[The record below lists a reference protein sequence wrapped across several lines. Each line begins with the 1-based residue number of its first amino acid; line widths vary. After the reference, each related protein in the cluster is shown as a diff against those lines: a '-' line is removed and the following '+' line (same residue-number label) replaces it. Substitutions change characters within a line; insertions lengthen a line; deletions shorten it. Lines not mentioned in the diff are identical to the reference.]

1 MGCLTV
7 NLVEKIIAIYP
18 ELAQFDFAAGII
30 TVADDGLGERLVEW
44 EHASLPRPNEQE
56 IAAIAVPYVPP
67 PQSVTRYQAEVH
79 MRRIN
84 LWDQADAL
92 FTSMDDAD
100 ERKIAW
106 LRAPTFNRE
115 SPALVY
121 AAQQLGITDADL
133 DQMFIDASKII

>member
-1 MGCLTV
+1 MNRIGPTFGSELT
-7 NLVEKIIAIYP
+7 
-18 ELAQFDFAAGII
+18 AAG
-30 TVADDGLGERLVEW
+30 VADGVAWSEDGEVWFNDDVTQAQREAVQAVL
-44 EHASLPRPNEQE
+44 
-56 IAAIAVPYVPP
+56 AAHDPSKPFIEV
-67 PQSVTRYQAEVH
+67 PQSVTRYQAEVY

-92 FTSMDDAD
+92 FAAMDDAD